1 MGCRG
6 KGTLQWFKG
15 YYEIL
20 LMGLWEHVELS
31 IKCLV
36 KGPKVRKGGIHVA
49 KRNKPGLIFFLDQSL
64 LVTFHHL
71 IIPPFFLVLL
81 FSVF

>member
-49 KRNKPGLIFFLDQSL
+49 KRNKPGLISFLTSL
-64 LVTFHHL
+64 CW
-71 IIPPFFLVLL
+71 LL
-81 FSVF
+81 FITLSSPGFF